1 VYTPTVNPSTGVE
14 EVSGTTP
21 STASVAVAPGSE
33 NPVPA
38 SWDSGPASGTVITA
52 GVVSTTFTV
61 TVTVPEAFPA
71 PSV

>member
-1 VYTPTVNPSTGVE
+1 VGRP
-14 EVSGTTP
+14 P

-38 SWDSGPASGTVITA
+38 SWDNGPASGTEITA

-61 TVTVPEAFPA
+61 TVTVAEAFPA
-71 PSV
+71 ASV